1 MKGRYRW
8 TRNFVALSNEQGC
21 VCCVRDFKDQSKPS
35 KLCALQG
42 LSSQPFIFLPFYH
55 GPMGL
60 KGIAK
65 VAIAV
70 YKVGFEERMVLVV
83 MDKYRELAETAP
95 EVIYLYFMSGPC
107 GEITLT
113 AVWMA
118 VKCFKG
124 LGPRIGPGECAI
136 SNFNHGSTCCKIS
149 MLHVPPEN
157 NEFEGEI
164 IPCSDF
170 RLGTSQPC
178 G

>member
-1 MKGRYRW
+1 MK
-8 TRNFVALSNEQGC
+8 
-21 VCCVRDFKDQSKPS
+21 VCL
-35 KLCALQG
+35 LCERLQG
-42 LSSQPFIFLPFYH
+42 SIQAIQIVCPPSTIITALHLLAFYR

-65 VAIAV
+65 VAIAI
-70 YKVGFEERMVLVV
+70 YKVGFEESDGDGPCGVKSL
-83 MDKYRELAETAP
+83 RELAETAP

-136 SNFNHGSTCCKIS
+136 SNFNHGSTFCKIS